1 MKAGDDIKRP
11 HVLTMA
17 PTANAAYII
26 GGTTIDSALKFSPMM
41 ETDRYVQTDP
51 ARMASMKYLYDEVD
65 VMFIDEISM
74 VGSKKLIKINF

>member
-11 HVLTMA
+11 HVLAMA

-26 GGTTIDSALKFSPMM
+26 GGKTIDSAHAFSPM

-51 ARMASMKYLYDEVD
+51 ARMASLKYLYDEVD